1 MDKFTFEKQAQ
12 YFEKKLNLPTNTYL
26 DIMGK
31 EHDYFFVV
39 AGANRNEILNG
50 LREAVD
56 NAILNG
62 GTLEE
67 FRKDFDK
74 NVEKTGWQY
83 NGGRNWRT
91 RIIYDTNV
99 YGAYNR
105 GRLEQHLEL
114 KDVMPYWEYIHNDN
128 AHPRPQHVAW
138 DGKILRADDPWW
150 KYHYPV
156 KAYRCHCTVIAHDDD
171 DLKAMGRTVESF
183 PEIEWEEKT
192 VGIRSGN
199 VQTVKVPKG
208 YDVGFQPHNFENL
221 TVGRNASV
229 DKVLMQK
236 MITADPK
243 FASKAVL
250 NVLNSPQCRL
260 LHSTHK
266 QWVKDIA
273 SGNKELLVQAENTK
287 FVGVLDIEILNALE
301 KLNIQP
307 QSAIIAM
314 NKGDLIHA
322 LRETKQLADIAVP
335 ETFWEELPKY
345 LRNPK
350 AILKDKNHSNTLLY
364 IYDIEKAKIAVK
376 IDYKIKLE
384 DLQGK
389 KQTHLVNIVR
399 TGSLIQNIKE
409 WKELKGFEIVKGSL
423 Q

>member
-1 MDKFTFEKQAQ
+1 MSKFTFEKQAQ

-56 NAILNG
+56 NAILKG

-74 NVEKTGWQY
+74 NVEKMGWQY

-114 KDVMPYWEYIHNDN
+114 KDVMPYWEYVHNDN
-128 AHPRPQHVAW
+128 SHPRPQHVAW
-138 DGKILRADDPWW
+138 HGKILRADDPWW
-150 KYHYPV
+150 KYYYPT
-156 KAYRCHCTVIAHDDD
+156 KAYRCHCTVVAHDDD
-171 DLKAMGRTVESF
+171 DLKAMGRTVEQA
-183 PEIEWEEKT
+183 PEIDWEEKT

-199 VQTVKVPKG
+199 VRTVKVPKG

-221 TVGRNASV
+221 AAQRNTGV

-243 FASKAVL
+243 FASAAIL
-250 NVLNSPQCRL
+250 NVMKEPEVMALLNNSMAQMVEVVNSEKMARGEMKL
-260 LHSTHK
+260 
-266 QWVKDIA
+266 
-273 SGNKELLVQAENTK
+273 
-287 FVGVLDIEILNALE
+287 VGVLQKDIITELEALNKA
-301 KLNIQP
+301 P
-307 QSAIIAM
+307 QSAVIAIRD
-314 NKGDLIHA
+314 NDLLHA
-322 LRETKQLADIAVP
+322 LRESKVEKGTAIPQV
-335 ETFWEELPKY
+335 FWEKLPEK
-345 LRNPK
+345 LQNPS
-350 AILKDKNHSNTLLY
+350 AIFIDKNHDKTLLF
-364 IYDIEKAKIAVK
+364 IFDIDKSKVAIKMDFEVKTKDVLTGKRYRAK
-376 IDYKIKLE
+376 LN
-384 DLQGK
+384 L
-389 KQTHLVNIVR
+389 VR
-399 TGSLIQNIKE
+399 TGSIMTE
-409 WKELKGFEIVKGSL
+409 KELNEKTKDFEKIK
-423 Q
+423 